1 MQESATSTTTTTVEP
16 PPLVSAAQLP
26 ASDQLRAR
34 VTELRRLAESIEA
47 VSAMSLAGDEHTIG
61 WSGPRADLCDRMLAR
76 SVHQLHEAVEDL
88 RESALS
94 LSEHADRLDLEHRT
108 CVA

>member
-1 MQESATSTTTTTVEP
+1 MQESATATAAVEP

-26 ASDQLRAR
+26 TSHELRAR

-47 VSAMSLAGDEHTIG
+47 ASAMGLAGDARPIG
-61 WSGPRADLCDRMLAR
+61 WSGPRAELCDRMLAR

-94 LSEHADRLDLEHRT
+94 LSEQADRLDLEHRT